1 MLRRSNFGVWIKI
14 SAQSDEWFKC
24 YEFLKTTD
32 SYTWKNFDNFGKCA
46 ISINMELT
54 QLDSW
59 THLWYKKNAAAH
71 SLLSFWASLHSFRA
85 VPYSL
90 KNNPRQASKIVRR
103 LQLNYEVDIKESYKI
118 SIFSSRKIFLSFFF
132 LKVCIYPPFSFFK

>member
-1 MLRRSNFGVWIKI
+1 
-14 SAQSDEWFKC
+14 
-24 YEFLKTTD
+24 
-32 SYTWKNFDNFGKCA
+32 
-46 ISINMELT
+46 MELT

-118 SIFSSRKIFLSFFF
+118 SIFSSRKIFCRFFF
-132 LKVCIYPPFSFFK
+132 LKYAFILPSPFLNSSIVLLMKRTAASGILGPISCFCLSVVSNAIDA